1 MPNGRA
7 DQPLDCSGR
16 GPREGPAGKVAIH
29 CVNTRAQ
36 ADALIAAA
44 EADAGPAGKRNASK
58 LTPKGLEKE

>member
-1 MPNGRA
+1 M
-7 DQPLDCSGR
+7 
-16 GPREGPAGKVAIH
+16 AIH